1 MHTKLDEAIT
11 ALGSNPGAPA
21 NDFFY
26 GGNASK
32 WIKAANTLK
41 MKMYITVKDYASFQ
55 SIVAGGNYISSN
67 ADDFQF
73 QWGNNEV
80 QPDTRHPWYAS
91 SYTSTGG
98 GRYMSNWLMDT
109 MLN

>member
-1 MHTKLDEAIT
+1 
-11 ALGSNPGAPA
+11 
-21 NDFFY
+21 
-26 GGNASK
+26 
-32 WIKAANTLK
+32 

-80 QPDTRHPWYAS
+80 QPDTHVTLGMLLVIPLQVVDVICR
-91 SYTSTGG
+91 TG
-98 GRYMSNWLMDT
+98 
-109 MLN
+109 